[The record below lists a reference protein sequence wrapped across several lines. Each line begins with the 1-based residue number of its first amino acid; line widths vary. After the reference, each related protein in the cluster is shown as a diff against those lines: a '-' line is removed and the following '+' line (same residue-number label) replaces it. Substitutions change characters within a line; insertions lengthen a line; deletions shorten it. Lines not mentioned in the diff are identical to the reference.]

1 MKQVAEIKKLASQK
15 IKASEIKIRMD
26 EMFGQEAFCLATIY
40 KYMNEEKF
48 QFNINQKHELPG
60 RKPDEQL
67 IKRINEI
74 LNDEPFS
81 SVRDIANQL
90 RENPSTIHRY
100 LTSYIGLVFKHSRLV
115 PHQLSDFQRM
125 TRIAQSIDLSR
136 VIESCK
142 HDSYRNILTGDQ
154 KWCTLKYI
162 SKGAWIFIDE
172 NAPIFDKNS
181 IGAQKM
187 MLTVIWNPN
196 GFYVIDFLPQGTKY
210 NSEYFINSILK
221 QIFEKKSLI
230 WKNARNRKIWLHLD
244 NSRIH
249 NSKATS
255 QKVDELGFKRAPQP
269 PFSPDIAPSD
279 FFYLVI

>member
-1 MKQVAEIKKLASQK
+1 MKQVTEIKKLASQK
-15 IKASEIKIRMD
+15 FKASEIKIKMD
-26 EMFGQEAFCLATIY
+26 EMFGQEAFSLATIF
-40 KYMNEEKF
+40 KYANEEKF
-48 QFNINQKHELPG
+48 QFNTSQNHELPG

-90 RENPSTIHRY
+90 RENPSTIYRY
-100 LTSYIGLVFKHSRLV
+100 LTSYIGLVYKHSRLV

-154 KWCTLKYI
+154 KWCTLKNI

-172 NAPIFDKNS
+172 NAP
-181 IGAQKM
+181 
-187 MLTVIWNPN
+187 V
-196 GFYVIDFLPQGTKY
+196 
-210 NSEYFINSILK
+210 
-221 QIFEKKSLI
+221 FEKNNI
-230 WKNARNRKIWLHLD
+230 GTQKND
-244 NSRIH
+244 
-249 NSKATS
+249 
-255 QKVDELGFKRAPQP
+255 VDR
-269 PFSPDIAPSD
+269 
-279 FFYLVI
+279 YLES